1 MGLDMY
7 AYAIK
12 KELIGNAQTDVNVHH
27 VAFNAIG
34 YTQENTD
41 GLCEPERTA
50 VYQRRNAALKAVKDS
65 GIFNEDFYYWRK
77 FNNLHG
83 WMHRLYDAKG
93 GKSHDFNCDTLVLTS
108 EDFDKLEADLL
119 RQTTKNESLFP
130 PESGFFFGNE
140 TELDT
145 DDVDSI
151 MDFIKKSRAAIAD
164 GFAIVYD
171 SWW

>member
-1 MGLDMY
+1 MY
-7 AYAIK
+7 
-12 KELIGNAQTDVNVHH
+12 D

-34 YTQENTD
+34 YSKEKTEGLTYTERNT
-41 GLCEPERTA
+41 LL
-50 VYQRRNAALKAVKDS
+50 LKLAHLD
-65 GIFNEDFYYWRK
+65 IFNNNFYYWRK

-83 WMHRLYDAKG
+83 WMHRLYNAKG
-93 GKSHDFNCDTLVLTS
+93 GKSQDFNCDTLVLTS
-108 EDFDKLEADLL
+108 EDFDKLEVDLL

-140 TELDT
+140 SELTD

-151 MDFIKKSRAAIAD
+151 RDFITKSRAAIAD